1 MPTFRQPSDEFDRPR
16 SLWCMDRDPVD
27 VDYEWIKRNA
37 YPLKD
42 ISKVT
47 SDAGKIRIGSYLL
60 ENTEAPGRLRM
71 TDATGETSEVEET
84 VLEDLIRSFF

>member
-1 MPTFRQPSDEFDRPR
+1 MPNVKQPQDEFDRPH
-16 SLWCMDRDPVD
+16 SLWCMDRNPLE

-42 ISKVT
+42 LSKVT
-47 SDAGKIRIGSYLL
+47 TDAGKIRIGSYLL
-60 ENTEAPGRLRM
+60 ENTEAPGRIRM
-71 TDATGETSEVEET
+71 TDPSGQCSEVDET